1 MIAIVVLDDKNGMMF
16 HQKRQSQDRILRAK
30 ILELSKDGQL
40 WMNEYTKKQF
50 EDSVQIRVGNDF
62 LGEAGSGDYCFVE
75 DEALL
80 PWKEKI
86 EKLIVFRW
94 NRIYPSD
101 MQFDLTIKEPE
112 WILERTEEFAGYSH
126 DVITMEEY
134 RHV

>member
-112 WILERTEEFAGYSH
+112 WILERKEEFAGYSH